1 MARPPRIEFPGAF
14 YHIIVRG
21 NQRQDIFLDD
31 QDRSEYLT
39 RIQRYRKER
48 GFILY
53 AYVLMTNHVHLLI
66 ETPLTPISR
75 IMQLISLTYTQ
86 YFNRK
91 YNKVGHL
98 FQGRYKSL
106 LCDRDEYLLS
116 LVRYIHLNPVR
127 ADVVKGPGEYG
138 WSSHNDYL
146 RGKSD
151 IVQPDR
157 VLRLFSERVSRA
169 RKLYEEFVNEAI
181 GTGRDEELYSA
192 VGQQIVGDDTFV
204 ETVEKK
210 VDGHGGSYR
219 RPPLVKILRAVE
231 ETTGVS
237 GDKMISL
244 SRGKEAVFARSLLAV
259 AAREY
264 GYRLADLQTVLKRD
278 YSVLSKL
285 SRAAVEEGKR
295 ERMKET
301 LKILNAHLQT

>member
-21 NQRQDIFLDD
+21 NRKQDIFLDD
-31 QDRSEYLT
+31 QDRSEYLA

-66 ETPLTPISR
+66 ETPLSPISR

-91 YNKVGHL
+91 YDKVGHL
-98 FQGRYKSL
+98 FQGRYKSF

-127 ADVVKGPGEYG
+127 AGIVKEPGEYD

-146 RGKSD
+146 KGKSD
-151 IVQPDR
+151 LVQPDS
-157 VLRLFSERVSRA
+157 VLRLFSESVSRA
-169 RKLYEEFVNEAI
+169 RKLYGEFVNEGI
-181 GTGRDEELYSA
+181 GTGRNEELYTA

-204 ETVEKK
+204 EKVEKK
-210 VDGHGGSYR
+210 VEGHGRSYR
-219 RPPLVKILRAVE
+219 RPPLVKIFRTVE
-231 ETTGVS
+231 EITGVS
-237 GDKMISL
+237 GYEMISR

-259 AAREY
+259 AAREH
-264 GYRLADLQTVLKRD
+264 GYRLADLHGVLKRD

-285 SRAAVEEGKR
+285 SRVAMEESTK
-295 ERMKET
+295 ERMKKM
-301 LKILNAHLQT
+301 LKKLNAHLQT